1 MRVVV
6 SADIGEWNRQ
16 LARCGR
22 FDVYHLAEYH
32 RTAEK
37 LGEGEALLLVFE
49 AEGEVAALPLL
60 RRPLWTLSGL
70 EDVRLYDAASAYGYP
85 GLLCS
90 CDIDSPAA
98 ERFRREF
105 QESLDEALRSLEIVS
120 FFGRQHPLIDT
131 AWLWG
136 DAYAPLGPTVAIDL
150 TRSEQSQWSEMRS
163 NHRRDIRRAER
174 EGVVVV
180 EDTTLR
186 RLDEF
191 RRIYEET
198 MRTVGAASQYFFS
211 EAYYRSLRENLGRRI
226 KLFFAEYEGRPVA
239 AAMFFLCGRIIQY
252 HLGGTDELGRDRL
265 RSPIKA
271 IFDHVRRW
279 GKAADY
285 HWLHLGGGLGAR
297 RDSLYRFKAGFT
309 KNEFTFGVVR
319 KIVDAAAYRELVAK
333 RCGKTE
339 GDCEEGYFPAYR
351 RPINALRAA

>member
-32 RTAEK
+32 RAAEK

-60 RRPLWTLSGL
+60 RRPLWTVQGL

-85 GLLCS
+85 GVLCS
-90 CDIDSPAA
+90 CSKDSPRA
-98 ERFRREF
+98 ERFCEAF
-105 QESLDEALRSLEIVS
+105 HEALDDTLRSLEIVS

-131 AWLWG
+131 AWLWQ

-150 TRSEQSQWSEMRS
+150 TRSEQAQWSDMRS

-180 EDTTLR
+180 EDRTLR

-198 MRTVGAASQYFFS
+198 MRTVGAASHYFFS
-211 EAYYRSLRENLGRRI
+211 EEYYRLLRENLGRRI
-226 KLFFAEYEGRPVA
+226 KLLFAEYEGKPVA

-252 HLGGTDELGRDRL
+252 HLGGTAGLGRDRL
-265 RSPIKA
+265 PSPIKA

-279 GKAADY
+279 GKAGDY

-297 RDSLYRFKAGFT
+297 RDSLYRFKAGFA
-309 KNEFTFGVVR
+309 KQEFTFGIVR
-319 KIVDAAAYRELVAK
+319 KVVDSDTYRELVRK
-333 RCGKTE
+333 RSGTAADEDE
-339 GDCEEGYFPAYR
+339 GGFFPAYR
-351 RPINALRAA
+351 RPITESRAA